1 MQLISLDGRKTQGT
15 LLGIGNGMPKSLN
28 AIAKLLRT
36 RRIPFIGLT
45 GTGLDDFDGRM
56 LAAALEETPPSDV
69 GSSEPER
76 LDLTQID
83 FEPNIRA
90 RLLAAGEKAGVC
102 VLLSKP
108 DGPALRRY

>member
-1 MQLISLDGRKTQGT
+1 M
-15 LLGIGNGMPKSLN
+15 
-28 AIAKLLRT
+28 
-36 RRIPFIGLT
+36 
-45 GTGLDDFDGRM
+45 DDFDGHM

-90 RLLAAGEKAGVC
+90 RLLAAGTKAGVSV
-102 VLLSKP
+102 VLSR
-108 DGPALRRY
+108 PATVTLRR

>member
-45 GTGLDDFDGRM
+45 GTGLDDFDGRV
-56 LAAALEETPPSDV
+56 LAAALKESPPSDA
-69 GSSEPER
+69 EPER

-90 RLLAAGEKAGVC
+90 RILAAGEKAGVC

-108 DGPALRRY
+108 GGPALRRY

>member
-1 MQLISLDGRKTQGT
+1 
-15 LLGIGNGMPKSLN
+15 MPKSLN
-28 AIAKLLRT
+28 AIAKLLRM
-36 RRIPFIGLT
+36 RRIPFLGLT

-56 LAAALEETPPSDV
+56 LASALEETPPRDIV
-69 GSSEPER
+69 SSEPER

-90 RLLAAGEKAGVC
+90 RLQAAGEKAGVC
-102 VLLSKP
+102 VLLSRP

>member
-1 MQLISLDGRKTQGT
+1 
-15 LLGIGNGMPKSLN
+15 MPKSLN
-28 AIAKLLRT
+28 AIAKLLRM
-36 RRIPFIGLT
+36 RRIPFLGLT
-45 GTGLDDFDGRM
+45 GTGLDDFDGRT
-56 LAAALEETPPSDV
+56 LAAALEETPPSDDV

-90 RLLAAGEKAGVC
+90 RLQAAGEKAGVC
-102 VLLSKP
+102 VLLSRP

>member
-1 MQLISLDGRKTQGT
+1 
-15 LLGIGNGMPKSLN
+15 MPKSLN
-28 AIAKLLRT
+28 AIAKLLRM
-36 RRIPFIGLT
+36 RRIPFLGLT
-45 GTGLDDFDGRM
+45 GTGLDDFDGRT

-90 RLLAAGEKAGVC
+90 RLLAAGTKAGVSV
-102 VLLSKP
+102 VLSRP
-108 DGPALRRY
+108 DGPALRRF